1 MLTEHLL
8 VKVVSHFFSL
18 MDNQFAPKKWQ
29 FPMTKYINL
38 CMHVALTYLWTC
50 IFFEVGGGG
59 GQMGLEAVVVA
70 WHIKKA
76 ELINFSYQ
84 FDFLTSFTN
93 LLHLSLNISCII
105 ILFWE
110 SGIERWVWPDIRA
123 EVIAFS
129 FYFLTSWTNIV
140 WKWIWNNE
148 KQARDYQIG
157 LIHLQHMPIAVTFT
171 GQMCWLFK
179 YVIVN
184 PP

>member
-1 MLTEHLL
+1 MLTEHLM

-18 MDNQFAPKKWQ
+18 IDNQFAPKKWQ
-29 FPMTKYINL
+29 FPMTKYINF

-50 IFFEVGGGG
+50 LFFWGGGGGG

-70 WHIKKA
+70 WHKA

-110 SGIERWVWPDIRA
+110 NQHCMEMNLEQRKASQRLPNRVD
-123 EVIAFS
+123 S
-129 FYFLTSWTNIV
+129 FATHAYSRHFHWTNVLAICV
-140 WKWIWNNE
+140 CYSKPTLKFVHHI
-148 KQARDYQIG
+148 IG
-157 LIHLQHMPIAVTFT
+157 
-171 GQMCWLFK
+171 
-179 YVIVN
+179 
-184 PP
+184 